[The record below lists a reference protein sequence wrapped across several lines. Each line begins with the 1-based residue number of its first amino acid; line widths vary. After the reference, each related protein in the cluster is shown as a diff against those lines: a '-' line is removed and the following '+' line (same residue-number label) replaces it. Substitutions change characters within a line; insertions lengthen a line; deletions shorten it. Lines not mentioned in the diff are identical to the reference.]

1 MEEDGSDDAQVKD
14 TGSGGCSWASSTKT
28 SPRSTGT
35 APPKEPES
43 TISPGSKLVPNEASL
58 LASQAT
64 AWAGWPKDA
73 APKPSATWES
83 LLLISIPI
91 VRRSVS
97 LKAWFQ
103 GPTVN
108 PP

>member
-1 MEEDGSDDAQVKD
+1 MEEDGSGDGQVKD
-14 TGSGGCSWASSTKT
+14 TVSGGCSWASSTKT
-28 SPRSTGT
+28 SPRPTGT
-35 APPKEPES
+35 PPPKEPES
-43 TISPGSKLVPNEASL
+43 TMSPGSRLVPNEASL

-64 AWAGWPKDA
+64 ASAGCPKEA
-73 APKPSATWES
+73 APRPSATWEP